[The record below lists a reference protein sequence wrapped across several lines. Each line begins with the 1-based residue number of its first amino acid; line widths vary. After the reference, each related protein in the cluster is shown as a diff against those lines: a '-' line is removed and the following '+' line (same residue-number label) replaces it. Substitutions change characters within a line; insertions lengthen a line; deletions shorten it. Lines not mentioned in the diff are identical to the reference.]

1 MVQEA
6 LPEVNIC
13 NGISVTVFMLLL
25 TQWLQ
30 KCVDKVTSLGI
41 FDDQHI
47 PNHVLI
53 NEYRP
58 GQGIMVG

>member
-1 MVQEA
+1 MVQEG
-6 LPEVNIC
+6 LPEVNVH
-13 NGISVTVFMLLL
+13 NGMSVTIVMILL

-30 KCVDKVTSLGI
+30 KCVDKVASLGI
-41 FDDQHI
+41 FDDHHV

-53 NEYRP
+53 NEYQP

>member
-6 LPEVNIC
+6 LPEVNDYSGMSIVM
-13 NGISVTVFMLLL
+13 ILL

-41 FDDQHI
+41 FDDHHV

-53 NEYRP
+53 NEYQP